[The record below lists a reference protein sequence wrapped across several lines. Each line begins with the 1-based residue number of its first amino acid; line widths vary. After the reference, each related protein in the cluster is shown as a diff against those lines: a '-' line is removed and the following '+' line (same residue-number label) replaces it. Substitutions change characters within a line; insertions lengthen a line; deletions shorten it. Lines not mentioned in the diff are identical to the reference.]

1 MTVTENERAQKL
13 EQLDAAVTREGLD
26 ALLVS
31 YLPNIRYLAGFTGSL
46 ALVLV
51 ASGRRLILGDSRY
64 WVQMATECPSFELV
78 RVTSSGG
85 IWPLAAETI
94 RKRGLRMVGVEGSA
108 MTLDQQANLARE
120 VGSGVELVPKSG
132 LVEALRL
139 LKTPTEIGYLR
150 EAARISS
157 RAFEETVQEIR
168 PGMREREVAWMLE
181 DGFRR
186 HGGEGLSFPPI
197 VASGE
202 RGALPHGRASERVM
216 QPGDLVTMD
225 FGTTYRGYPA
235 DITRSFV
242 LGTPTSR
249 QEQVLGILR
258 AAQEASLAATRPG
271 VSAAEIDGIARSIVR
286 DGIGPEGCF
295 GHGLGHGIGVE
306 VHEAPWLRASD
317 QSPLQAGMVTSNEPG
332 IYIEGWGG
340 ARLEEMVL
348 VTATGHEVLSPASR
362 RWSFSER
369 AATV

>member
-1 MTVTENERAQKL
+1 M
-13 EQLDAAVTREGLD
+13 
-26 ALLVS
+26 
-31 YLPNIRYLAGFTGSL
+31 
-46 ALVLV
+46 
-51 ASGRRLILGDSRY
+51 
-64 WVQMATECPSFELV
+64 
-78 RVTSSGG
+78 
-85 IWPLAAETI
+85 WPLAAQTI
-94 RKRGLRMVGVEGSA
+94 RQRGLRTVGVEGSA
-108 MTLDQQANLARE
+108 MTLDQHANLVRD
-120 VGSGVELVPKSG
+120 VGTGVELVSKTG

-150 EAARISS
+150 EAARISIV
-157 RAFEETVQEIR
+157 AFEETVEKIR
-168 PGMREREVAWMLE
+168 PGMREKEVAWMLE

-202 RGALPHGRASERVM
+202 RGALPHGRASDRVM
-216 QPGDLVTMD
+216 VSGDLVTMD

-242 LGTPTSR
+242 LGTPTAR

-258 AAQEASLAATRPG
+258 AAQDASLAVTRPG
-271 VSAAEIDGIARSIVR
+271 VNASEIDRIARSIVR
-286 DGIGPEGCF
+286 EGIGLEGCF

-306 VHEAPWLRASD
+306 VHEAPWIRASD

-332 IYIEGWGG
+332 IYLEGWGG

-348 VTATGHEVLSPASR
+348 VTESGHEVLSPASR

-369 AATV
+369 VSAV